1 MAPDVELIDDDTWA
15 DWVFVA
21 HRQNAHRPPDEPN
34 VGPKGAA
41 SGEPSDDSPGTDFNR
56 RASWDETG
64 LFQAGWRW
72 VRRGDGE
79 VGLVCRPGKDRG
91 VSGSIGVTTS
101 SKNRWP
107 FFWCWSTSVPEFRPD
122 VPYTKFAVYTAIN
135 HRGDFKAAAKALRE
149 MGYGKDKVQPQATF
163 SGFVPPEN
171 REKSDPGRMFLW
183 MSELRRQPE
192 GTKWL
197 WQGLVSRG
205 GVSLFSALWKIGK
218 TTLLGHLVRAFDGRS
233 SEFLGLP
240 ITPSKILYVTEEHE
254 ELWAERRDDL
264 GIADHVGMVC
274 RPFRGRPNMAEW
286 QEFVG
291 KLAAT
296 VSEHQFDLV
305 VMDTIS
311 KLWPVKEENDAGQ
324 VEEALMP
331 LWAITNMGAALFLVH
346 HTRKSG
352 GTEFT
357 GSRGSGGLPAFCET
371 LIEFRRDSEDT
382 KDAKRVIQAKGRYR
396 ETPDKL
402 LIELTPA
409 GYVSHGDPDDPQ
421 VKAQFSGKDWKAEV
435 LAKMPTS
442 PPGWTIQEVIQAI
455 SQGVRRVD
463 VKAWLDERVAD
474 GEMMSAGAGT
484 KGDPLRWRRVG

>member
-1 MAPDVELIDDDTWA
+1 MAPDMELIDEETWA
-15 DWVFVA
+15 DWLFAA
-21 HRQNAHRPPDEPN
+21 HQHNAYKPPDQPN
-34 VGPKGAA
+34 VGRRDTA
-41 SGEPSDDSPGTDFNR
+41 SGPPGDDLPGTDFNR
-56 RASWDETG
+56 RASWEDTG
-64 LFQAGWRW
+64 LFDAGWAW
-72 VRRGDGE
+72 VRRAGE
-79 VGLVCRPGKDRG
+79 DKGLVRRPGKERG
-91 VSGSIGVTTS
+91 VSGSVGMTTS
-101 SKNRWP
+101 QKNGWE
-107 FFWCWSTSVPEFRPD
+107 FFHCWSTNAVGFRAD
-122 VPYTKFAVYTAIN
+122 VSYTKFAVYAAIFHN
-135 HRGDFKAAAKALRE
+135 NDFKAAAAALRE
-149 MGYGKDKVQPQATF
+149 KGFGKDKVQPQATF
-163 SGFVPPEN
+163 SGFIPPEN
-171 REKSDPGRMFLW
+171 KASDPDRMFRW
-183 MSELRRQPE
+183 MSELRRQRE

-197 WQGLVSRG
+197 WEGLVSRG

-233 SEFLGLP
+233 TEFLGLP

-274 RPFRGRPNMAEW
+274 RPFRGRSSMAEW

-291 KLAAT
+291 KLAKT

-331 LWAITNMGAALFLVH
+331 LWTITNMGAVLFLVH

-371 LIEFRRDSEDT
+371 LVEFRRDSEDT
-382 KDAKRVIQAKGRYR
+382 KDAKRVLHAKGRYR

-409 GYVSHGDPDDPQ
+409 GYVSHGDPDDPT
-421 VKAQFSGKDWKAEV
+421 VKATFSGKDWKPGV
-435 LAKMPTS
+435 LEKMPS
-442 PPGWTIQEVIQAI
+442 VPPGWTLQEVIQSI

-463 VKAWLDERVAD
+463 VKAWLDERVTG
-474 GEMMSAGAGT
+474 GEMLSTGTGT
-484 KGDPLRWRRVG
+484 KGDPLRWHLVG